1 MMSIPLINI
10 RSPFKEDLEAAISI
24 LRKYEVSEIFLFGSL
39 ADGTYHENSDID
51 IAVKGLKPELFLKA
65 YADLSFHIN
74 RNVDL
79 LNMDTQERFT
89 EMLHSMKE
97 LIRVA

>member
-1 MMSIPLINI
+1 MNMIKKIPSLY
-10 RSPFKEDLEAAISI
+10 REDLEAAIVI
-24 LRKYEVSEIFLFGSL
+24 LRKYGVSEIYLFGSL

-65 YADLSFHIN
+65 YADLSFNIN
-74 RNVDL
+74 KNVDL

-89 EMLHSMKE
+89 EMLYNSKE

>member
-1 MMSIPLINI
+1 MNMIKKIPSLY
-10 RSPFKEDLEAAISI
+10 KEDLESAIAI
-24 LRKYEVSEIFLFGSL
+24 LRKYGVSEIYLFGSL

-65 YADLSFHIN
+65 YADLSFNIN
-74 RNVDL
+74 KSVDL

-89 EMLHSMKE
+89 EMLYNLKE